1 MKNKKIILLITF
13 CFVLTSCSGT
23 WQSVKRGITGQKD
36 NSTDEFLVKK
46 KDPLTLPPD
55 FESLPKP
62 DQEVRSKELKTSI
75 KETLKGTSIEE
86 VDDSAA
92 SVSSAEESILEK
104 IKLK

>member
-1 MKNKKIILLITF
+1 MKKFNLLFLLLFIFCLITA
-13 CFVLTSCSGT
+13 CGETAKYLRNEKT
-23 WQSVKRGITGQKD
+23 IT
-36 NSTDEFLVKK
+36 TDEFLVKK

-92 SVSSAEESILEK
+92 SVSSAEESILNK